1 MVTKEKKEESV
12 QVVVRVRPLSET
24 EVKGGKLYTKITW
37 AMQLKEKSLIHRK
50 WVKIYPAF
58 SLSICNFAFND

>member
-24 EVKGGKLYTKITW
+24 EVKGGKLHTIVTW
-37 AMQLKEKSLIHRK
+37 AMQ
-50 WVKIYPAF
+50 V
-58 SLSICNFAFND
+58 